1 MIGIGRG
8 VAGRRG
14 EPWAR
19 GIAGLVLAV
28 AGCGTPDQAL
38 RPDQAS
44 RPASTAGSRVAV
56 NRVSGDKLVAG
67 AIAAVS
73 RLDDFDEQRA
83 YEQAFDRLSQWSHL
97 TAAEAPGWRI
107 DPLIATVRPD
117 LRSGV
122 EAVLEQPAFDA
133 RGDIS
138 YLRDRRWLADI
149 AEVARGD
156 SVDDLA
162 VATRLFEWTV
172 RSLAIVGD
180 PPMVPTAESPG
191 TRWYL
196 PGEILLTGRASGPQ
210 RSWLFV
216 ELARQA
222 GIDAVMLATGDAASG
237 NSRAWLP
244 AVISGGEAYLFEPT
258 YGMPV
263 PGPAG
268 QGVATARQAAADPA
282 ILEALSLPDRPYPVK
297 AADVAAVSVLVVAEP
312 RSLSR
317 RMTALDAQ
325 CASRHGVR
333 LATDA
338 TGIGTRAAAALPN
351 EAAHVGLWEFPWE
364 TGRRRFNDPSVETM
378 ARREL
383 APFAITFAEMGRGDR
398 QTPRLVRPL
407 FRARVREFRGDL
419 DGPDGAK
426 AAYLAARPSKG
437 LIQQSLQEV
446 PPEQTAA
453 VDRLYRMM
461 KEDATYWL
469 GLVTLAE
476 GQPAAAVDYL
486 RRMTLEAAPDS
497 RWTDAARTNLGRAL
511 ADLGRIDE
519 AAKVLREDGSPQR
532 FGSRLLADRLE
543 RQAAVAAEKSPES
556 LP

>member
-1 MIGIGRG
+1 MIGMIGMIGLDRG

-14 EPWAR
+14 EPRTR

-28 AGCGTPDQAL
+28 LAVVGCGTPDQA
-38 RPDQAS
+38 S
-44 RPASTAGSRVAV
+44 RPAATAGLRVAV

-107 DPLIATVRPD
+107 DPLVATVRPD
-117 LRSGV
+117 LRTGV

-156 SVDDLA
+156 AVNDLA
-162 VATRLFEWTV
+162 VATRLFEWTI

-196 PGEILLTGRASGPQ
+196 PGEILLTGRASGAQ

-237 NSRAWLP
+237 NARAWLP

-282 ILEALSLPDRPYPVK
+282 ILEADRK
-297 AADVAAVSVLVVAEP
+297 SVV
-312 RSLSR
+312 
-317 RMTALDAQ
+317 
-325 CASRHGVR
+325 
-333 LATDA
+333 
-338 TGIGTRAAAALPN
+338 
-351 EAAHVGLWEFPWE
+351 
-364 TGRRRFNDPSVETM
+364 
-378 ARREL
+378 
-383 APFAITFAEMGRGDR
+383 
-398 QTPRLVRPL
+398 
-407 FRARVREFRGDL
+407 
-419 DGPDGAK
+419 
-426 AAYLAARPSKG
+426 
-437 LIQQSLQEV
+437 
-446 PPEQTAA
+446 
-453 VDRLYRMM
+453 
-461 KEDATYWL
+461 
-469 GLVTLAE
+469 
-476 GQPAAAVDYL
+476 
-486 RRMTLEAAPDS
+486 
-497 RWTDAARTNLGRAL
+497 
-511 ADLGRIDE
+511 
-519 AAKVLREDGSPQR
+519 
-532 FGSRLLADRLE
+532 
-543 RQAAVAAEKSPES
+543 
-556 LP
+556 